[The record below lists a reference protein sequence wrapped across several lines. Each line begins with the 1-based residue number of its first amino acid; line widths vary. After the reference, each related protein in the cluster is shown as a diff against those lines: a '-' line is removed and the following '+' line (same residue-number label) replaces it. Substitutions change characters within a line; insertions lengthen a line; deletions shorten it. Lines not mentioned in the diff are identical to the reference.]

1 MNAFAD
7 TLLSMMFG
15 WLRRLV
21 ESIFSS
27 ASSGSFSSFLSWL
40 GDHWFWLVAVLCV
53 VCLVLDYFIWLIRWK
68 PYVIW
73 RNKLRRLFG
82 RRDRTPSDPVFDQGY
97 DTGVDLDM
105 DDMEAAPVPEYAAW
119 QPEYEMPVQPQQPAP
134 LPQFVQ
140 EVEPVYTAA
149 EASDPQLEEFIYLP
163 PETTVRNRRSRRYEK
178 KKSLLSGLL
187 SGNQEEESEMIDGLP
202 PVVNKE
208 DAFHAPVFPDQYQNE

>member
-27 ASSGSFSSFLSWL
+27 ASSGSFSSFFSWL

-53 VCLVLDYFIWLIRWK
+53 ICLVLDYLIWLIRWK

-82 RRDRTPSDPVFDQGY
+82 RRKYVPADPVFEQGY

-105 DDMEAAPVPEYAAW
+105 DDMENAPLPEYAAW
-119 QPEYEMPVQPQQPAP
+119 QPEYEVPAQPLQPSPPPCSVQPR
-134 LPQFVQ
+134 
-140 EVEPVYTAA
+140 EPVYTAPETPA
-149 EASDPQLEEFIYLP
+149 YQEDMVFMPT
-163 PETTVRNRRSRRYEK
+163 ETTVRNRRSQRYEK
-178 KKSLLSGLL
+178 KKSILSGILAA
-187 SGNQEEESEMIDGLP
+187 QKDEENEMIDGLP
-202 PVVNKE
+202 PVMNKE